1 MLFATPSLIN
11 LQWYTKFIIY
21 NYRAKCI
28 YQRRNKPTIT
38 TTAGRRDGI
47 QSCYS
52 SSSHSSILFTHNDS
66 KQSTEDTIIHHDSS
80 SHPSNKFDDYDYLPE
95 YPPSLQPPQL
105 VDAHHWFTELLPEGW
120 CVGVIGGHGP
130 SSSGTMMMMDDAET
144 TTTTTTTTTT
154 PRVTTSPTI
163 NHLLLHPDEHR
174 WGIDHITSDT
184 SRKSYYLGRMALRSS
199 MSVLLDNN
207 YYSQIMK
214 YSSIR
219 NGSSLELEDDDDD
232 DSNNNNNYYYYYY
245 TRLKDQ
251 ICNMAIN
258 KDTHGRPILPNII
271 SGSISHKE
279 GCAVGLS
286 TFRCSSTTTANPIIS
301 TMPSINLNL
310 DIKSDDVAATTTTSM
325 AWQEECPLLD
335 DDNDDK
341 DGSLLSSN
349 NNNNNNNSN
358 NNNNN
363 NNNSSP
369 SSTNNAVVHGVG
381 IDLERIDGN
390 RGKRIQNKVLT
401 ENEVRQLGGLIA
413 IGISCDEEVI
423 LRFRYIIRGGGA
435 TLMILYIITLC
446 VCVCVFFS
454 SLSNNIYIVKCPKQ
468 KNTHFHYS
476 LKESVYKAMH
486 PILCQY
492 VGFHEAEITPRVD
505 GTAKVS
511 LQLVPHGR
519 NNDIDIVIHSASW
532 KKIGND
538 FFITSA
544 SVGTV

>member
-11 LQWYTKFIIY
+11 LQWYTKIIIY

-47 QSCYS
+47 QSCY

-144 TTTTTTTTTT
+144 TTSATTTTTT

-207 YYSQIMK
+207 YYSQIMN

-232 DSNNNNNYYYYYY
+232 SNNNNNNNYYYYY

-279 GCAVGLS
+279 GYAVGLS

-310 DIKSDDVAATTTTSM
+310 DINSDDVATSTTSM

-349 NNNNNNNSN
+349 NNNNNNN
-358 NNNNN
+358 
-363 NNNSSP
+363 NSSP
-369 SSTNNAVVHGVG
+369 SSTNNDVVHGVG

-423 LRFRYIIRGGGA
+423 LRFRYIRGRRSHINDFIYYN
-435 TLMILYIITLC
+435 LVC
-446 VCVCVFFS
+446 VCVCVCFFFS
-454 SLSNNIYIVKCPKQ
+454 SLSNNIYSVKCPKQ
-468 KNTHFHYS
+468 KKHTF
-476 LKESVYKAMH
+476 
-486 PILCQY
+486 
-492 VGFHEAEITPRVD
+492 
-505 GTAKVS
+505 S
-511 LQLVPHGR
+511 LQPERECIQSH
-519 NNDIDIVIHSASW
+519 ASNTLSICW
-532 KKIGND
+532 
-538 FFITSA
+538 FS
-544 SVGTV
+544 

>member
-11 LQWYTKFIIY
+11 LQWYTKIIIY

-28 YQRRNKPTIT
+28 YQRRNKPTISILPTLFT
-38 TTAGRRDGI
+38 TTTAAGRRDGI

-52 SSSHSSILFTHNDS
+52 SSHSTVLFTHNDS
-66 KQSTEDTIIHHDSS
+66 KQSTEDTVIHHDSS
-80 SHPSNKFDDYDYLPE
+80 SHPSNKFDNYDYLSE
-95 YPPSLQPPQL
+95 YPSSLHPQL

-130 SSSGTMMMMDDAET
+130 SSSGMMMMMIDDAET
-144 TTTTTTTTTT
+144 TTTTTTTTATTTTTTT
-154 PRVTTSPTI
+154 PHETTSPTI

-207 YYSQIMK
+207 HGQIMK

-232 DSNNNNNYYYYYY
+232 SNNYYY
-245 TRLKDQ
+245 TQLKDQ

-279 GCAVGLS
+279 GYAVGLS
-286 TFRCSSTTTANPIIS
+286 TFRCSSTTAANPIIS
-301 TMPSINLNL
+301 TMPSINLDL
-310 DIKSDDVAATTTTSM
+310 DVKSDVVVTTTTSM
-325 AWQEECPLLD
+325 AWQEECPLVLD
-335 DDNDDK
+335 DINDDK
-341 DGSLLSSN
+341 DGSSLSSN
-349 NNNNNNNSN
+349 NNKNNS
-358 NNNNN
+358 
-363 NNNSSP
+363 SSP
-369 SSTNNAVVHGVG
+369 SSTNNVVVRGVG

-423 LRFRYIIRGGGA
+423 LRFRYIRGGGA

-446 VCVCVFFS
+446 VCFFFHL
-454 SLSNNIYIVKCPKQ
+454 SL
-468 KNTHFHYS
+468 
-476 LKESVYKAMH
+476 
-486 PILCQY
+486 
-492 VGFHEAEITPRVD
+492 
-505 GTAKVS
+505 
-511 LQLVPHGR
+511 
-519 NNDIDIVIHSASW
+519 
-532 KKIGND
+532 
-538 FFITSA
+538 
-544 SVGTV
+544 